1 MSKQVGLIKL
11 KGNMGGISF
20 FQSEGKHL
28 AKMSNG
34 PDKEKIANDPR
45 FERTRENNSEFGGSA
60 TAAKALRRALTPVMY
75 MADARISAR
84 LTGIFKEI
92 NSKGDGIRGK
102 RPITLSEHHAQ
113 LVNLEFNI
121 NRSFTSLFTANFAT
135 TNTADRTSASIIV
148 DDVLMRKSAKGP
160 EGSTHVMF
168 TQALG
173 VISDYVYDENLKRY
187 AAVEPTLDGLSV
199 ITESAYMPVD
209 GEAPVSFTMDAMLAG
224 NPVLNENVSVV
235 QCIGVEFFQQVKS
248 GYYPLLQGSALKI
261 VKVF

>member
-1 MSKQVGLIKL
+1 MSKQIGLIKL

-28 AKMSNG
+28 AKISNG
-34 PDKEKIANDPR
+34 PDKDKIANDPR

-60 TAAKALRRALTPVMY
+60 TASKALRRAFAPVIH
-75 MADARISAR
+75 MADARFSSR

-102 RPITLSEHHAQ
+102 RPITLSEHHVQ
-113 LVNLEFNI
+113 LVNMEFNI
-121 NRSFTSLFTANFAT
+121 NRSFTSLFTATFAA
-135 TNTADRTSASIIV
+135 TNAAQRTSTSINI

-173 VISDYVYDENLKRY
+173 VVSDYVYDENLKRY
-187 AAVEPTLDGLSV
+187 APVEPSLDGLSV
-199 ITESAYMPVD
+199 ITESEYIPVD
-209 GEAPVSFTMDAMLAG
+209 GNAPVSVTLNSALPG
-224 NPVLNENVSVV
+224 NPVLNENVSVI
-235 QCIGVEFFQQVKS
+235 QCIGIEFFQQLKTA
-248 GYYPLLQGSALKI
+248 YYPLLQGSALKI